1 MFNVVYCARVVARR
15 IRNVVSRI
23 KQWFGARAN
32 VGGARRDIFE
42 WRLQSGAKA
51 SPATDVLCKFDEPK
65 RSRAGHSDP
74 ERVSVMTD
82 KFE

>member
-1 MFNVVYCARVVARR
+1 
-15 IRNVVSRI
+15 
-23 KQWFGARAN
+23 
-32 VGGARRDIFE
+32 
-42 WRLQSGAKA
+42 LQSGAKA
-51 SPATDVLCKFDEPK
+51 APATDVLCKFDEPK